1 MKGKQKLIFFN
12 LRGERIEVKSSITM
26 GELNN
31 WKKDGLLIPLL
42 VKQEN

>member
-1 MKGKQKLIFFN
+1 MKGKRKIELYN
-12 LRGERIEVKSSITM
+12 LNGERLDIKSSITM

-31 WKKDGLLIPLL
+31 WKKDGLIIPLL